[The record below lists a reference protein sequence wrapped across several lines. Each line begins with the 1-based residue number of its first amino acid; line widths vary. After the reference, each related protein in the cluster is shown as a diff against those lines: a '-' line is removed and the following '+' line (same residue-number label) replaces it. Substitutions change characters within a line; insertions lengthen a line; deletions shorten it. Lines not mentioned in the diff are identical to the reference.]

1 MRAMLHL
8 SAACLIAAL
17 TGCSNMIGTADP
29 LKPLPEDPNPFTFKQ
44 VEYPFAVRFT
54 PAADAPTREEM
65 TRLQDFL
72 QTSSARPGD
81 KVTISGD
88 NTPLG
93 QLRTARVRDVLTHA
107 GLESAPGV
115 DINLGPNTVG
125 LVVKEAVAIPPKCG
139 DWPIFAGDQPSNA
152 PSPYLG
158 CALKTNLYEMVVDK
172 RDLAV
177 GRTPGPA
184 DAEPGMR
191 AVQTYREGKSPL
203 SSNGASAASG
213 AASGSDAG
221 DSASGAATAAGGMAN
236 SGTGA
241 SGGSDNGQ

>member
-1 MRAMLHL
+1 MRTLLHL
-8 SAACLIAAL
+8 TAVCLITAL
-17 TGCSNMIGTADP
+17 AGCSNMIGNADP
-29 LKPLPEDPNPFTFKQ
+29 PKPLAEDPNPFAFKQ
-44 VEYPFAVRFT
+44 LDYPFAVRFT
-54 PAADAPTREEM
+54 PAADALTREEM
-65 TRLQDFL
+65 DRLQGFL

-81 KVTISGD
+81 KVTISGE

-93 QLRTARVRDVLTHA
+93 QLRTARVHDVLTHA
-107 GLESAPGV
+107 GLESVSGV

-125 LVVKEAVAIPPKCG
+125 LVLKETVAVPPKCG

-158 CALKTNLYEMVVDK
+158 CALKNNLYEMVVDK

-203 SSNGASAASG
+203 SSNGTSAAGGAGATG
-213 AASGSDAG
+213 AA
-221 DSASGAATAAGGMAN
+221 DSATGAATAAAGMA
-236 SGTGA
+236 SDGTGV
-241 SGGSDNGQ
+241 SGGSGKGQ

>member
-1 MRAMLHL
+1 MRTLLHL
-8 SAACLIAAL
+8 TAACLITAL
-17 TGCSNMIGTADP
+17 AGCSNMIGNADP
-29 LKPLPEDPNPFTFKQ
+29 PKPLPEDPNPFTFKQ
-44 VEYPFAVRFT
+44 VDYPFAVRFT
-54 PAADAPTREEM
+54 PAADAVTPEEM
-65 TRLQDFL
+65 ARLQDFL

-81 KVTISGD
+81 KVTISGEI
-88 NTPLG
+88 TPLG
-93 QLRTARVRDVLTHA
+93 QSRTARVRDVLTRA
-107 GLESAPGV
+107 GLESVPGV

-125 LVVKEAVAIPPKCG
+125 LVLKETVAVPPKCG

-158 CALKTNLYEMVVDK
+158 CALKSNLYEMVVDK

-203 SSNGASAASG
+203 SSNGTS
-213 AASGSDAG
+213 
-221 DSASGAATAAGGMAN
+221 AAGGAGATGAADSATGAAAGMA
-236 SGTGA
+236 SDGTGV
-241 SGGSDNGQ
+241 SGGSGNGQ